1 MKGRVRGSV
10 LVPLAGALILL
21 FSPDARA
28 GTNGILEGF
37 VHDKANGDPLPGATV
52 FIPDANLGT
61 TTDAE
66 GRYAI
71 HNVRAGRYDVRFSLI
86 GYQTS
91 LIRNVV
97 INPDLRTRL
106 TIELEATDVL
116 LEEIT
121 VVREKP
127 LIQKDVTGTTY
138 IISSEELQALPVD
151 DVTDVL
157 GLKAGVT
164 LEGNVRGGKSTEVVY
179 LVDGLPVQ
187 DVIAGGQGSTL
198 PKSSVVGVS
207 IYTGG
212 FEPEYGNALSGVV
225 NIVTRSG
232 SNEHHLLARADNDH
246 AFGGTQNSRTSEVEL
261 SASGPLV
268 SDRMFYVVSGNAG
281 FSDTRWWQ
289 DFDNFFD
296 GPIEQGVSGFGKVD
310 YHFTPTLRLGAQVLY
325 SFRDWHPY
333 EFNWRF
339 NLSGLPPEEQTSHR
353 VAAILSHTVSEEF
366 FYTASLSRFW
376 HRANLGAG
384 EKEDLPLNDP
394 YQYDFFLRYIV
405 DGQRAWWSETTQES
419 YTTRFDGTFKAAAG
433 HLLKFGGEATFYD
446 LTSEIVKFEPQKTYF
461 GKPLLNEPQLDFST
475 AYDYGPRSAALYVND
490 KIDLPSE
497 GILLNLG
504 VRYDLLDPRASRPNI
519 EAIPVADSS
528 YFSVSGEPV
537 KASAKHQLSPR
548 LGAAMQITDKGYL
561 FVNLGWYFQ
570 YPLFEYLYTG
580 LDRVALAKG
589 LSALTGNPDLEPER
603 TRSYEL
609 SVRYSLI
616 ENLVGSVT
624 YFRKETTDQVDSKTF
639 VAGDSKA
646 GGSFGF
652 AEYVNNPYADVEGIE
667 LVLARESGEWVTGE
681 LSYTVMRAEGLSGS
695 ADDGFFLSQ
704 YGFPPA
710 IRIYPLSWDQTHS
723 LKLNTTVLTP
733 WDTRV
738 NMVIQWHSGRPYT
751 NFPTQTGFEPVEDPG
766 DFQPNNERMPSYTNI
781 DLRIAQPFHL
791 AITAGSVLT
800 VYLDVRNLLNEQNVS
815 WLDSNGRI
823 GGELNDPSGYF
834 IGRRTSLGLQMEL

>member
-1 MKGRVRGSV
+1 
-10 LVPLAGALILL
+10 
-21 FSPDARA
+21 
-28 GTNGILEGF
+28 
-37 VHDKANGDPLPGATV
+37 
-52 FIPDANLGT
+52 
-61 TTDAE
+61 
-66 GRYAI
+66 
-71 HNVRAGRYDVRFSLI
+71 
-86 GYQTS
+86 
-91 LIRNVV
+91 
-97 INPDLRTRL
+97 
-106 TIELEATDVL
+106 
-116 LEEIT
+116 
-121 VVREKP
+121 
-127 LIQKDVTGTTY
+127 
-138 IISSEELQALPVD
+138 
-151 DVTDVL
+151 
-157 GLKAGVT
+157 
-164 LEGNVRGGKSTEVVY
+164 
-179 LVDGLPVQ
+179 
-187 DVIAGGQGSTL
+187 
-198 PKSSVVGVS
+198 
-207 IYTGG
+207 
-212 FEPEYGNALSGVV
+212 
-225 NIVTRSG
+225 
-232 SNEHHLLARADNDH
+232 
-246 AFGGTQNSRTSEVEL
+246 
-261 SASGPLV
+261 
-268 SDRMFYVVSGNAG
+268 
-281 FSDTRWWQ
+281 
-289 DFDNFFD
+289 
-296 GPIEQGVSGFGKVD
+296 
-310 YHFTPTLRLGAQVLY
+310 
-325 SFRDWHPY
+325 
-333 EFNWRF
+333 
-339 NLSGLPPEEQTSHR
+339 
-353 VAAILSHTVSEEF
+353 
-366 FYTASLSRFW
+366 
-376 HRANLGAG
+376 
-384 EKEDLPLNDP
+384 
-394 YQYDFFLRYIV
+394 
-405 DGQRAWWSETTQES
+405 
-419 YTTRFDGTFKAAAG
+419 
-433 HLLKFGGEATFYD
+433 
-446 LTSEIVKFEPQKTYF
+446 
-461 GKPLLNEPQLDFST
+461 
-475 AYDYGPRSAALYVND
+475 
-490 KIDLPSE
+490 
-497 GILLNLG
+497 
-504 VRYDLLDPRASRPNI
+504 
-519 EAIPVADSS
+519 
-528 YFSVSGEPV
+528 
-537 KASAKHQLSPR
+537 
-548 LGAAMQITDKGYL
+548 MQITDKGYL